1 MCPEKI
7 DQRGGCLQMFFV
19 IIREHS
25 RESNAGNIG
34 KIGSTRGTHSDPA
47 QIDYAA
53 HLRTSFV

>member
-1 MCPEKI
+1 
-7 DQRGGCLQMFFV
+7 MFFV